1 MGNNIQRSRGRPQN
15 YQFDRGGMPAEFG
28 PFVGVVK
35 NNIDPTRSGRLQVYI
50 EQFAGD
56 NPEDK
61 TLWRTVNYVPPFY
74 GVTPRNNATGSSGDG
89 TYKGNQQSYGMWF
102 TPPDINVQVICFFV
116 AGDPNQG
123 YYIGC
128 IPDPGVTHMIPAIGA
143 SRKFTAKNQQQS
155 SEIAAAEAEQM
166 PVVEINQDNPA
177 INDNPRFFDQPKP
190 VHDYVYSILYN
201 QGLLGDYIRGPI
213 SSSAQRESPSAV
225 YGISTPGRPIYQG
238 GLSER
243 DIKTKVQSGSLSLAD
258 VKIEGRRGG
267 HSLVMDDGD
276 LQGRD
281 NLIRIRTAKGHQ
293 ITMSDEADCFYF
305 IHANG
310 QIWIELGSEGTL
322 DVYST
327 NSVNIRTQGEI
338 NLHADKNI
346 NINATENLNI
356 RAGNIK
362 IESQNTT
369 EFSSISDFTLHS
381 KTKLGLVSDD
391 LIALDAARGG
401 WRNSGAL
408 SLKASRIDLNGG
420 SAPESVTKPKPLQ
433 EYSLDDTKL
442 EPGKGWQVQPGKLET
457 IVQRAPTHEPYPYH
471 NRGVPVEIEL
481 VAEAPAPPSP
491 AVAST
496 LESTADVPVQAPPT
510 AVPETPVVSAATA
523 STPGTAVATPPT
535 IPSVAS
541 ATSLAQSSV
550 ASATRAV
557 GVDAAS
563 VLKTPVADIKVGNLS
578 KADVTGLLAQ
588 AQSAVGQASSAI
600 SVDKGIGSFGLQPAQ
615 LESAGFLKP
624 GTLSQLQS
632 GPAPA
637 VTEADIAE
645 ATKING
651 EGGDITPEQVAQNRK
666 INAALSSPMMWTGKA
681 GVGGLDNLLSNP
693 SLQNTAQQGLMAASL
708 AGLQSSGLAT
718 GKETAQ
724 SLGPLVQTATTAG
737 VAALGSLVKGTAS
750 PDAAAKLVGT
760 IKGAQ
765 FATDFMEK
773 NSAQLGTLTRQAQA
787 AANTVDRTQLDA
799 QVKAALGDPKI
810 PAPEFKPVEREP
822 DVPTAESGLRD
833 EARIIVLEILE
844 IFDQVKALAD
854 VAIEESVKLNSQ
866 LPLTTAQ
873 IDAFAAM
880 RDEYRAIYNNA
891 LPGIRIKL
899 EELGSA
905 KYDSIREFV
914 NSQVASLNRL
924 SRLLRGISEAQNE
937 LIAQWR
943 ANAAAAN
950 T

>member
-28 PFVGVVK
+28 PFIGVVK

-56 NPEDK
+56 DPEDK

-89 TYKGNQQSYGMWF
+89 SYKGNQQSYGMWF
-102 TPPDINVQVICFFV
+102 TPPDIGVQVICFFV

-143 SRKFTAKNQQQS
+143 SRKFTTKNQQQS
-155 SEIAAAEAEQM
+155 SEIASAEAEQM

-177 INDNPRFFDQPKP
+177 VNDNPRFFDQPKP
-190 VHDYVYSILYN
+190 IHDYVYSILYN

-243 DIKTKVQSGSLSLAD
+243 DIKAKVQSGSLSLAD
-258 VKIEGRRGG
+258 VKVEGRRGG

-369 EFSSISDFTLHS
+369 EFSSTSDFTLYS
-381 KTKLGLVSDD
+381 KAKLGLVSDD

-401 WRNSGAL
+401 WRNSGAM

-442 EPGKGWQVQPGKLET
+442 EPGKGWQVQTGKLET

-481 VAEAPAPPSP
+481 GTEAPAPPSP

-496 LESTADVPVQAPPT
+496 LASTADVPVQAPPT
-510 AVPETPVVSAATA
+510 VVPETPAATGIPA
-523 STPGTAVATPPT
+523 SIPA

-541 ATSLAQSSV
+541 ATTLAQSSV

-563 VLKTPVADIKVGNLS
+563 VLKMPVADIKVGNLS

-645 ATKING
+645 ATKINS

-693 SLQNTAQQGLMAASL
+693 SLQNAAQQSLMASSL
-708 AGLQSSGLAT
+708 QGLKSSGLAT

-750 PDAAAKLVGT
+750 PDVAAKLVGT

-822 DVPTAESGLRD
+822 DVPTVESNLRD
-833 EARIIVLEILE
+833 EARAIVLEIANFFNE
-844 IFDQVKALAD
+844 VKVLAD
-854 VAIEESVKLNSQ
+854 AAIAESARLDAQ
-866 LPLTTAQ
+866 QPLTAAQ

-880 RDEYRAIYNNA
+880 RDEWRALYNNR
-891 LPGIRIKL
+891 LPEFRVKL
-899 EELGSA
+899 EELDSA
-905 KYDSIREFV
+905 KYDPIREIV
-914 NSQVASLNRL
+914 NDQVASLNRL
-924 SRLLRGISEAQNE
+924 SRLLRGISEAQKE

-943 ANAAAAN
+943 ANAAVAN

>member
-28 PFVGVVK
+28 PFIGVVK

-56 NPEDK
+56 DPEDK

-74 GVTPRNNATGSSGDG
+74 GVTPRNNATGSGGDG

-102 TPPDINVQVICFFV
+102 TPPDIGVQVICFFV

-177 INDNPRFFDQPKP
+177 VNDNPRFFDQPKP

-243 DIKTKVQSGSLSLAD
+243 DIKAKVQSGSLSLDD
-258 VKIEGRRGG
+258 VKVEGRRGG

-346 NINATENLNI
+346 NINAKENLNI

-369 EFSSISDFTLHS
+369 EFSSTSDFTLHS

-408 SLKASRIDLNGG
+408 SLKGSRIDLNGG

-481 VAEAPAPPSP
+481 VAEAPAPLSP
-491 AVAST
+491 AVANT
-496 LESTADVPVQAPPT
+496 LASTADVPVQAPPT
-510 AVPETPVVSAATA
+510 AVLETPAATA
-523 STPGTAVATPPT
+523 TTPTT
-535 IPSVAS
+535 PSVAS
-541 ATSLAQSSV
+541 ATTLAQSSV

-588 AQSAVGQASSAI
+588 AQSAVGQASSEI
-600 SVDKGIGSFGLQPAQ
+600 SVDKGLGSFGLQPAQ

-632 GPAPA
+632 GPVPA

-651 EGGDITPEQVAQNRK
+651 EGRDITPEQVAQNRK
-666 INAALSSPMMWTGKA
+666 INSVLSSPMMWTGKA
-681 GVGGLDNLLSNP
+681 GVGDLDNLLSNP
-693 SLQNTAQQGLMAASL
+693 GLQNAAQQSLMASSL
-708 AGLQSSGLAT
+708 EGLKSSGLAT

-773 NSAQLGTLTRQAQA
+773 NASQLGSLSRKAQA

-810 PAPEFKPVEREP
+810 PAPEFKPAEREP
-822 DVPTAESGLRD
+822 DVPTVESNLRD
-833 EARIIVLEILE
+833 EARAIVLEIANFFNE
-844 IFDQVKALAD
+844 VKVLAD
-854 VAIEESVKLNSQ
+854 AAIAESARLDAQ
-866 LPLTTAQ
+866 QPLTAAQ

-880 RDEYRAIYNNA
+880 RDEWRSLYNNR
-891 LPGIRIKL
+891 LDDNRVKL
-899 EELGSA
+899 EELGST
-905 KYDSIREFV
+905 KYDPIREIV
-914 NSQVASLNRL
+914 NDQVASLNRL
-924 SRLLRGISEAQNE
+924 SRLLRGISEAQKE

-943 ANAAAAN
+943 ANAAVAN